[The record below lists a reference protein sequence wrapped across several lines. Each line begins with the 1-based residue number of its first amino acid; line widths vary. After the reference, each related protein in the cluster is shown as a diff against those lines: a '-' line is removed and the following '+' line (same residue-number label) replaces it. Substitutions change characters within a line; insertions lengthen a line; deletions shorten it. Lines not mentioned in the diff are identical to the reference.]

1 MRHLRWVKQQDFC
14 LRLGLLKAVVAG
26 MHAGG
31 FGRVRERIVK
41 RFADCM
47 FSAAAPALAE
57 AAEAVLGDAPE
68 EPLTQSDALL
78 LTAGC
83 VSWGQPIKKQTAYKA
98 VEWAQTAGFLASGYR
113 LSERG
118 ELWLTLIDQEGA
130 ARFFAGD
137 EVAWNPYRLSV
148 AERAFLCY
156 HLGESDELLWQLA
169 FDAGEY
175 PVGHVLEA
183 RDTYKLTLAGMR
195 KVLDR
200 AGDRIP
206 LPELPRLR
214 TARDLAATIAAEI
227 DPSNAEVP
235 VSRKR
240 IPPNCRP
247 GRGRA
252 EGKRKTCKN
261 ADHQAIPRFEQLV
274 DLGLMSKHIAPGL
287 TGVAAR
293 KSRAAWRYKVT
304 PALPALRGVLGEHGL
319 DNPNWIWSKFSDA
332 FAGAAH
338 GGAVSPRHATVIES
352 LTLFME
358 AYDRIHRPVGHTP
371 FEPVALL
378 AAAVGMERGLI
389 VEIKAIHDVMLALK
403 SSSSLNDQIAFAA
416 GNDVDRMFVMVKK
429 GFLPAYERILLQQ
442 QVSLAD
448 SRTAAT
454 DGPPHHL

>member
-26 MHAGG
+26 IHTGG

-47 FSAAAPALAE
+47 FSPATPGLAE
-57 AAEAVLGDAPE
+57 AAQAVLGEKPE
-68 EPLTQSDALL
+68 EPLTRSDALL
-78 LTAGC
+78 LTAGG

-98 VEWAQTAGFLASGYR
+98 VEWAQAAGFIASGYR

-118 ELWLTLIDQEGA
+118 ELWLTLMDQEGA
-130 ARFFAGD
+130 ASFFAGD
-137 EVAWNPYRLSV
+137 EYAWNPYRLGV
-148 AERAFLCY
+148 AERAFLCF

-175 PVGHVLEA
+175 PVGHVLEP
-183 RDTYKLTLAGMR
+183 RDTYQLTLSGMR
-195 KVLDR
+195 KVLER

-214 TARDLAATIAAEI
+214 IARDLAATIASEI
-227 DPSNAEVP
+227 DPDSP
-235 VSRKR
+235 DLPSPRRRFPPKR
-240 IPPNCRP
+240 RP
-247 GRGRA
+247 GRGPA
-252 EGKRKTCKN
+252 DGKRKTCKN

-274 DLGLMSKHIAPGL
+274 DLGLMSKDIAIGL
-287 TGVAAR
+287 TGSAAR
-293 KSRAAWRYKVT
+293 KARAAWRYQVT
-304 PALPALRGVLGEHGL
+304 AALPVLRSVLGEHGL
-319 DNPNWIWSKFSDA
+319 DTPNWIWSKFFDA
-332 FAGAAH
+332 FVGATQVC
-338 GGAVSPRHATVIES
+338 AVSPRHATVNES
-352 LTLFME
+352 LALFVE

-389 VEIKAIHDVMLALK
+389 VEIKTIHDVMLSLK
-403 SSSSLNDQIAFAA
+403 NSSRLNDQIAFAA

-429 GFLPAYERILLQQ
+429 GFLPAFE
-442 QVSLAD
+442 SLPAGAGP
-448 SRTAAT
+448 AA
-454 DGPPHHL
+454 GL

>member
-14 LRLGLLKAVVAG
+14 LRLGLLKTVVAG

-41 RFADCM
+41 RFADVM
-47 FSAAAPALAE
+47 FSAAEPALAE
-57 AAEAVLGDAPE
+57 AAETVLGEASD
-68 EPLTQSDALL
+68 EPLTRSDALL
-78 LTAGC
+78 LTAGG

-98 VEWAQTAGFLASGYR
+98 VEWAQTAGFITGGYR

-118 ELWLTLIDQEGA
+118 ELWLTLIEQEGA
-130 ARFFAGD
+130 AKFFAGD
-137 EVAWNPYRLSV
+137 DHAWNPYCFSV

-156 HLGESDELLWQLA
+156 HLAENDELLWQLA

-183 RDTYKLTLAGMR
+183 RDTYQLTLAGMR

-227 DPSNAEVP
+227 NPDGAELP
-235 VSRKR
+235 VFRKR
-240 IPPNCRP
+240 IPPKRRP
-247 GRGRA
+247 GRGQA
-252 EGKRKTCKN
+252 DGKRKTSKN

-287 TGVAAR
+287 TGAAAR
-293 KSRAAWRYKVT
+293 KSRVAWRYEVT
-304 PALPALRGVLGEHGL
+304 AALPALRVALGKHGL
-319 DNPNWIWSKFSDA
+319 DTPNWIWSKFSEA
-332 FAGAAH
+332 FVGSTY
-338 GGAVSPRHATVIES
+338 GGAVSPRRATIIEG
-352 LTLFME
+352 LALFVE

-389 VEIKAIHDVMLALK
+389 VEIMAIHDVMLALK

-416 GNDVDRMFVMVKK
+416 GNDVDRMFVLLKK
-429 GFLPAYERILLQQ
+429 GFLAAFEALPAGVI
-442 QVSLAD
+442 SSA
-448 SRTAAT
+448 TA
-454 DGPPHHL
+454 P

>member
-14 LRLGLLKAVVAG
+14 LRLGLLKAIVAG
-26 MHAGG
+26 MHTGG

-47 FSAAAPALAE
+47 FSAAAPALSE
-57 AAEAVLGDAPE
+57 AAEAVLGEAPE
-68 EPLTQSDALL
+68 EPFSRSDALL
-78 LTAGC
+78 LTAGG

-98 VEWAQTAGFLASGYR
+98 VEWAQTAGFIAGGYR

-130 ARFFAGD
+130 AKFFAGD
-137 EVAWNPYRLSV
+137 EWAWNPYRLSV
-148 AERAFLCY
+148 AEKAFLCY

-183 RDTYKLTLAGMR
+183 RDTYQLTLSGMR

-214 TARDLAATIAAEI
+214 TARDLATTIAAEI
-227 DPSNAEVP
+227 DPESAAIP
-235 VSRKR
+235 VSRRR
-240 IPPNCRP
+240 IPPRRRP
-247 GRGRA
+247 GRGQA
-252 EGKRKTCKN
+252 DGKRKTCKN

-274 DLGLMSKHIAPGL
+274 DLGLMSKHIEPGL
-287 TGVAAR
+287 TGPAAR
-293 KSRAAWRYKVT
+293 KSRAAWRYEVT
-304 PALPALRGVLGEHGL
+304 AALPALRVALGEHGL
-319 DNPNWIWSKFSDA
+319 DTPNWNWSKFSQA
-332 FAGAAH
+332 FVGSTH
-338 GGAVSPRHATVIES
+338 RVEVHPRHATVIES
-352 LTLFME
+352 LALFLE

-378 AAAVGMERGLI
+378 AVAFGMERGLL
-389 VEIKAIHDVMLALK
+389 VEIKSIHDMMLTLK
-403 SSSSLNDQIAFAA
+403 SSSCLNDYIAFAA

-429 GFLPAYERILLQQ
+429 GFLQAFESLPAGVIQ
-442 QVSLAD
+442 SA
-448 SRTAAT
+448 TAS
-454 DGPPHHL
+454 

>member
-1 MRHLRWVKQQDFC
+1 
-14 LRLGLLKAVVAG
+14 
-26 MHAGG
+26 
-31 FGRVRERIVK
+31 
-41 RFADCM
+41 M

-137 EVAWNPYRLSV
+137 EGSWNPYRLSV

-169 FDAGEY
+169 FDAGDY

-183 RDTYKLTLAGMR
+183 RDTYQLTLAGMR

-214 TARDLAATIAAEI
+214 TARDLAGTIAAEI
-227 DPSNAEVP
+227 DPNGTEVP

-240 IPPNCRP
+240 IPPKRRP
-247 GRGRA
+247 GRGQV

-274 DLGLMSKHIAPGL
+274 DLGLMSKHIVPGL
-287 TGVAAR
+287 TGAAAR
-293 KSRAAWRYKVT
+293 KSRAAWRYEVT
-304 PALPALRGVLGEHGL
+304 HALPALRGVLGEHGL
-319 DNPNWIWSKFSDA
+319 DNPNWIWSKFSAA

-338 GGAVSPRHATVIES
+338 GGAISPRQATVIES
-352 LTLFME
+352 LTLFVE

-389 VEIKAIHDVMLALK
+389 VEIKAIHEVMLTLK
-403 SSSSLNDQIAFAA
+403 SSSSLNDHIAFAA

-429 GFLPAYERILLQQ
+429 GFLPAFERIWSQQ
-442 QVSLAD
+442 HASPAD
-448 SRTAAT
+448 SQSAAT
-454 DGPPHHL
+454 GGPSHHL

>member
-47 FSAAAPALAE
+47 FSAASPALAK
-57 AAEAVLGDAPE
+57 AAEAVLGQTPD
-68 EPLTQSDALL
+68 EPLTRSDALL

-98 VEWAQTAGFLASGYR
+98 VEWAQTAGFIASGYR

-118 ELWLTLIDQEGA
+118 ELWLALIDQEGTT
-130 ARFFAGD
+130 RFFAGD
-137 EVAWNPYRLSV
+137 DRAWNPYRLSV

-156 HLGESDELLWQLA
+156 HLVETDELLWQLA
-169 FDAGEY
+169 FDAGDY

-183 RDTYKLTLAGMR
+183 RDTYQLTLSGMR
-195 KVLDR
+195 KVLNR
-200 AGDRIP
+200 AEDSIS

-214 TARDLAATIAAEI
+214 TARALAATIAAEI
-227 DPSNAEVP
+227 DPDGGEMPAL
-235 VSRKR
+235 RKR
-240 IPPNCRP
+240 IPPKRRM
-247 GRGRA
+247 GRGQSD
-252 EGKRKTCKN
+252 GKRKTCKN

-274 DLGLMSKHIAPGL
+274 DLGLMSKDIVPGL
-287 TGVAAR
+287 TGTAAR
-293 KSRAAWRYKVT
+293 KARAAWRYEVT
-304 PALPALRGVLGEHGL
+304 AALPALRGVLGQHGL
-319 DNPNWIWSKFSDA
+319 DVPHWIWSKFSSA
-332 FAGAAH
+332 FVGAVH
-338 GGAVSPRHATVIES
+338 GGAVSPRYTTVIES
-352 LTLFME
+352 LTLFVE

-389 VEIKAIHDVMLALK
+389 VEIKDIHDVMLALK
-403 SSSSLNDQIAFAA
+403 SSSRLNDQIAFAA
-416 GNDVDRMFVMVKK
+416 GNDVDRMFVVVKK
-429 GFLPAYERILLQQ
+429 GFLAAFEGISAQQ
-442 QVSLAD
+442 QLPVTESPQ
-448 SRTAAT
+448 AAA
-454 DGPPHHL
+454 DGPADDL

>member
-26 MHAGG
+26 MHVGG

-47 FSAAAPALAE
+47 FSAASPALAE
-57 AAEAVLGDAPE
+57 AAEAVLGETPN
-68 EPLTQSDALL
+68 EPFSRSDALL

-98 VEWAQTAGFLASGYR
+98 VEWAQTAGFIAGGYR

-137 EVAWNPYRLSV
+137 ERAWNPYRLSV

-156 HLGESDELLWQLA
+156 HLGESDELLWQIA

-183 RDTYKLTLAGMR
+183 RDTYRLTLSGMR

-200 AGDRIP
+200 AENSIS

-214 TARDLAATIAAEI
+214 TARDLAATIAAEV
-227 DPSNAEVP
+227 DPDGAEIP
-235 VSRKR
+235 ALRKR
-240 IPPNCRP
+240 IPPKRRL
-247 GRGRA
+247 GRGQA
-252 EGKRKTCKN
+252 DGKRKTCKN

-287 TGVAAR
+287 TGASAR
-293 KSRAAWRYKVT
+293 KARAAWRYELT
-304 PALPALRGVLGEHGL
+304 AALPALRGVLGEHGL
-319 DNPNWIWSKFSDA
+319 DTPNWIWSKFSDA
-332 FAGAAH
+332 FVAATHGA
-338 GGAVSPRHATVIES
+338 AVSPRHATVIES
-352 LTLFME
+352 LALFVE

-378 AAAVGMERGLI
+378 AVAVGMERGLI
-389 VEIKAIHDVMLALK
+389 VEIKPIHEVMLALK

-429 GFLPAYERILLQQ
+429 GFMPAFERMSSQQ
-442 QVSLAD
+442 QLPVAD
-448 SRTAAT
+448 SPSSKADGAA
-454 DGPPHHL
+454 GHL